1 MKKTHWLLG
10 LVALLAVGF
19 TVVCGGVMVVGSIG
33 TAIFAGPTV
42 VEAVTATYDE
52 PIEVID
58 EDGDGVDDKTPGD
71 PRCRED
77 VPHCMKVREA
87 RARITPMDEDI
98 LEYATKAYNK
108 GVPSHVPW
116 AKRCV
121 AQTSQFERIERKT
134 LFPLPLIM
142 GLASH
147 ESIGCRMIKAT
158 NGDGGTGYM
167 QVTNAPKAFKQR
179 AAAMLGLKL
188 SQLNLNDPVHNVAV
202 GMVIWDDCE
211 VRTQRRDIAALC
223 YNRGIG
229 AVNAIAPWAKR
240 GWEQGEPY
248 PHFRL
253 MFPYINTKV
262 YPTTGP
268 VARRYTG
275 EILAHMAMV
284 AQLMRGEEP
293 KDIPSGQL
301 LSLNDLPF
309 DPSHDGDKFVEQ
321 LVAGD

>member
-10 LVALLAVGF
+10 LAVLLTMSFVA
-19 TVVCGGVMVVGSIG
+19 VCGGVMVIG
-33 TAIFAGPTV
+33 GISTAFFAGPKV
-42 VEAVTATYDE
+42 VEILT
-52 PIEVID
+52 D
-58 EDGDGVDDKTPGD
+58 EDGDGVDDESPAD

-87 RARITPMDEDI
+87 RTNVVPMDKDI
-98 LEYATKAYNK
+98 LEYATTAYNK
-108 GVPSHVPW
+108 SVPSHVPW

-121 AQTSQFERIERKT
+121 NQAAQFEQIERKT
-134 LFPLPLIM
+134 LFPQSLIM

-147 ESIGCRMIKAT
+147 ESMGCRMIQAT

-167 QVTNAPKAFKQR
+167 QVTNAPPAFKQR
-179 AAAMLGLKL
+179 AAKMLGLTL
-188 SQLNLNDPVHNVAV
+188 PQLNLKDPVHNVAV

-211 VRTQRRDIAALC
+211 VRTQRRDLAALC

-229 AVNAIAPWAKR
+229 AVNAIAPWADR
-240 GWEQGEPY
+240 GWARGKPY

-262 YPTTGP
+262 YKTTGP

-275 EILAHMAMV
+275 EVLAHMAMV

-293 KDIPSGQL
+293 KDIPSGKL
-301 LSLNDLPF
+301 LSLDDLPWNPK
-309 DPSHDGDKFVEQ
+309 DDGLKFVEA
-321 LVAGD
+321 LVAEE